1 LFLAL
6 KRLLVLK
13 KMTVVT
19 AQANKSSNNKKS
31 IRRIIKETIDTL
43 IAMKAIIMKRRK
55 SLRVLEL

>member
-1 LFLAL
+1 
-6 KRLLVLK
+6 
-13 KMTVVT
+13 MTVVT